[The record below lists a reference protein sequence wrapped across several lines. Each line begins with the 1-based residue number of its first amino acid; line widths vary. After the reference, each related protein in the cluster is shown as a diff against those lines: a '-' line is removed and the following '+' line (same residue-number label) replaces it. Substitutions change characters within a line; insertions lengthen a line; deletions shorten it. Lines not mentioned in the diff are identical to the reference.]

1 MKPGLRVHIATVGFQ
16 VRRITE
22 PLIRERADKVYLITH
37 SKDDKAAAF
46 LEKIMKILRKEKYL
60 KIEKRAM
67 NIWDLFD
74 CLETYKKIINEEEHE
89 GGKNTNIFVN
99 VSTGSKVSSIAGTMA
114 CMIWKGTPY
123 YAHIEYND
131 KTDPEDGL
139 PDEDVNALDEIPV
152 YSINKPKDES
162 LAILKIL
169 SNVKGSQKMMKK
181 NTLLEQ
187 LEEVGLVDKNL
198 SGAAKHSRLKGLLNP
213 ISVAGGLDN
222 PLVEVEYKGR
232 QSNVILTTQGESTL
246 KIFGE

>member
-16 VRRITE
+16 VKRITE

-37 SKDDKAAAF
+37 SMDDKAAAY
-46 LEKIMKILRKEKYL
+46 LEKIMKLLRKEKYL
-60 KIEKRAM
+60 KIEKKAM
-67 NIWDLFD
+67 NIWDLFE
-74 CLETYKKIINEEEHE
+74 CLETYKKIINGEEHE
-89 GGKNTNIFVN
+89 RGKNTNIFVN
-99 VSTGSKVSSIAGTMA
+99 VSTGSKVSSVAGTMA

-123 YAHIEYND
+123 YAHIKYND

-139 PDEDVNALDEIPV
+139 PDEDVNAIDEIPV
-152 YSINKPKDES
+152 YSINKPKEES

-169 SNVKGSQKMMKK
+169 SSKGSQKMMKK
-181 NTLLEQ
+181 NRLLEQ
-187 LEEVGLVDKNL
+187 LEEIGLVDKNL